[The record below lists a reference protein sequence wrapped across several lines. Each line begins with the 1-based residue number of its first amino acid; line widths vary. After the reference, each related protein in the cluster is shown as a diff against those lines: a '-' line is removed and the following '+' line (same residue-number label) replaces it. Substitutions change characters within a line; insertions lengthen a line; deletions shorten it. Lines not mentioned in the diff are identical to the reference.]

1 MAIQVVPDSDLSIQ
15 FIDLWKDH
23 ISTIPQMFYNTVKH
37 LGENSASIYRV
48 DDSWQTITYREW
60 SVISEEVGN
69 ALLSLGFS
77 KSETAA
83 VFSPTCVQ
91 WGWADIGIV
100 LAGGCTVSIF
110 PNLSDYDISF
120 IINHSEVK
128 YCFAGTPA
136 LAKHLQEIK
145 SNLPTL
151 KGIIC
156 LTGDFTGD
164 GLETWNLEQFRTLGR
179 EYLNKNFNALLA
191 RYESITPE
199 DPAATLYTSGT
210 TGRLKAARFTH
221 GEVISGIWRS
231 NRGLAMG
238 NKAYKSTEVYLSVMP
253 MAHVMER
260 NHGYWC
266 IISYGACT
274 AYSRGP
280 AYVLQDM
287 QEVRPTATVVVPR
300 MMDRIL
306 KGLKAAFAST
316 PEDEQNWN
324 WAMSVGKRMVTAR
337 INAEG
342 VIDLSRNPIKDLD
355 GQLKE
360 DYLRAWDLVY
370 KKVLRALGGRMH
382 CFSCGGAALLPELH
396 EAWVG
401 MGLFVSNGYG
411 LTETLGGVG
420 ISRAN
425 ATKISWSSPICPGI
439 DWKQDEDGEL
449 LVKGAG
455 IIKEYYNDPEANATC
470 FTEDGY
476 FRTGDIVQ
484 FDENGIFTLVDRKK
498 SIMVLDTGKNVAPA
512 KCEAFMMRD
521 ILIDQV
527 QILGDGKKYVAALIC
542 PNWDEIIKLL
552 DKNGFNYDK
561 NNLRY
566 EDVSGMQTC
575 VEVGT
580 DVVNHPLTL
589 KIVENAVNS
598 ANADLAEFEAIKKYN
613 ILSRKFLQQL
623 DELTPTLKKKSR
635 VINEHFADNIKELY
649 N

>member
-1 MAIQVVPDSDLSIQ
+1 MTIQVVPDYDLSIQ

-23 ISTIPQMFYNTVKH
+23 ISTIPQMFDHTVKH
-37 LGENSASIYRV
+37 LGDNPASIYRAG
-48 DDSWQTITYREW
+48 DTWETITYQEW
-60 SVISEEVGN
+60 SVISKEVGH
-69 ALLSLGFS
+69 ALLSLGFKES
-77 KSETAA
+77 DTAA

-128 YCFAGTPA
+128 YCFAGTPE
-136 LAKHLQEIK
+136 LANKLQAIK
-145 SNLPTL
+145 SQLPSL

-156 LTGDFTGD
+156 LTGNFDGD
-164 GLETWNLEQFRTLGR
+164 GLETWNIDQFRALGR
-179 EYLNKNFNALLA
+179 AYQKINPQALSERYA
-191 RYESITPE
+191 RITPD

-210 TGRLKAARFTH
+210 TGKLKAARFTH

-238 NKAYKSTEVYLSVMP
+238 NKAYKSTEVYLSIMP

-266 IISYGACT
+266 IIAYGACT

-280 AYVLQDM
+280 SYVIQDM
-287 QEVRPTATVVVPR
+287 QEIRPTATVLVPR

-306 KGLKAAFAST
+306 KGIKAVFATT
-316 PEDEQNWN
+316 PEDEKNWN
-324 WAMSVGKRMVTAR
+324 WAMSVGKRMIDARMTAD
-337 INAEG
+337 G
-342 VIDLSRNPIKDLD
+342 VIDLSKNPIKDLD

-360 DYLRAWDLVY
+360 DYLRAWELVY
-370 KKVLRALGGRMH
+370 KKVLGALGGKMH
-382 CFSCGGAALLPELH
+382 CLSCGGAALLPDLH
-396 EAWVG
+396 SAWVG

-439 DWKQDEDGEL
+439 EWKQDIDGEL

-470 FTEDGY
+470 FTEDGF
-476 FRTGDIVQ
+476 FRTGDIVE
-484 FDENGIFTLVDRKK
+484 FDENGIFTIVDRKK
-498 SIMVLDTGKNVAPA
+498 SIIVLDTGKNVAPA
-512 KCEAFMMRD
+512 KCEAFLMRE

-527 QILGDGKKYVAALIC
+527 HILGDGKKYVAALIC
-542 PNWDEIIKLL
+542 PNWDEIIRLL
-552 DKNGFNYDK
+552 DKQCINYDK
-561 NNLRY
+561 RNLRY
-566 EDVSGMQTC
+566 EIVNGMNTC
-575 VEVGT
+575 VEVGS
-580 DVVNHPLTL
+580 DLANHPLTVE
-589 KIVENAVNS
+589 IVENAVNA
-598 ANADLAEFEAIKKYN
+598 ANADLAEFEAIKKYS
-613 ILSRKFLQQL
+613 ILSQKFLQRR
-623 DELTPTLKKKSR
+623 DELTPTLKKKTH
-635 VINEHFADNIKELY
+635 VINKHFADNINALY